1 MTTISIKEDTRKEL
15 LKIAGEIQT
24 KTKKRVDFDEVIR
37 FLIDVYE
44 LKEIDR
50 KEWEKFT
57 TPIQGIDFDT
67 VYSDLVLERR
77 LDEKQKA

>member
-1 MTTISIKEDTRKEL
+1 MTTISINEETRKEL
-15 LKIAGEIQT
+15 LKIAGEIQA
-24 KTKKRVDFDEVIR
+24 KTKKRVDFDKVIR

-50 KEWEKFT
+50 KQWEKFT
-57 TPIQGIDFDT
+57 TPIHGIDFDV

-77 LDEKQKA
+77 SDEKQKA